1 MGTPSVQEIFEAQG
15 RRRWAIAQTG
25 AKDRIAKLKR
35 LREALVARQRE
46 FYDAVWQDFH
56 KSEFEAWECEIFPAI
71 EEIDCAIKNLK
82 KWMKDKPAKRE
93 LVLPTT
99 KSVSHFEPKG
109 RVLIFAPWNYPLLL
123 LVSPI
128 VSAIAA
134 GNVIMA
140 KPSHKTPRVGA
151 FLKSLFESIFESD
164 EIAIVEGAGAEI
176 GDILLSLPFDH
187 VFFTGSPRVGAHV
200 EECAAKVHAGVTLE
214 LGGKSPTIL
223 LPDLAQ
229 GLRAS
234 GIANECAANNTRLS
248 DKCAVGTSRTDA
260 AQTHHA
266 CVKEIRTSSTL
277 KTSRDAECGFRTS
290 RDAECG
296 FRTSRALKTA
306 AKRIAWGKMLN
317 AGQTCIAP
325 DYVLCPREL
334 VNDFA
339 EACAVE
345 IKRMYGETESARQEC
360 ADLVHIIDERAIM
373 RHTALIA
380 DAIAKGATAVIGGR
394 ICDDRTELELGET
407 ANRSNTTSTN
417 CAGSNENQAK
427 SNEIRAKS
435 SENRNESNG
444 NRAEPVL
451 NRAEAPTILANV
463 TSDMEIMQSEIF
475 GPILPIVAYD
485 SLDEAISFVQN
496 RPKPLALY
504 IFGKAR
510 RDIKRVLTQT
520 TSGST
525 CVNNTIIQIENLSV
539 PFGGV
544 GNSGTGN
551 YHGFYGFKAF
561 SHERNVM
568 KQGFFDAV
576 SLFHAPYNKKRLT
589 QFMQKALK
597 FIKRF

>member
-15 RRRWAIAQTG
+15 KRRWAIAQTS
-25 AKDRIAKLKR
+25 ARERIAKLKK

-71 EEIDCAIKNLK
+71 EEIDCAVKNLK
-82 KWMKDKPAKRE
+82 TWMKDKPAKRE

-134 GNVIMA
+134 GNVVMA
-140 KPSHKTPRVGA
+140 KPSHKTPRVSA

-176 GDILLSLPFDH
+176 GDVLLSLPFDH

-214 LGGKSPTIL
+214 LGGKSPTII

-229 GLRAS
+229 GLRAADRTPHAIETS
-234 GIANECAANNTRLS
+234 DALETPRANECS
-248 DKCAVGTSRTDA
+248 F
-260 AQTHHA
+260 
-266 CVKEIRTSSTL
+266 
-277 KTSRDAECGFRTS
+277 KTSHAIES
-290 RDAECG
+290 R
-296 FRTSRALKTA
+296 FRTSRALETA

-334 VNDFA
+334 VTDFA

-345 IKRMYGETESARQEC
+345 IKRMYGETESERQQSP
-360 ADLVHIIDERAIM
+360 DLVHIIDERALK
-373 RHTALIA
+373 RHAALIA
-380 DAIAKGATAVIGGR
+380 DAIAKGATAVIG
-394 ICDDRTELELGET
+394 DADFELSDTADRSG
-407 ANRSNTTSTN
+407 TTS
-417 CAGSNENQAK
+417 AD
-427 SNEIRAKS
+427 RAS
-435 SENRNESNG
+435 INA
-444 NRAEPVL
+444 NRAEP
-451 NRAEAPTILANV
+451 PTILANV
-463 TSDMEIMQSEIF
+463 TADMEIMQSEIF

-485 SLDEAISFVQN
+485 SLDDAISFVQS

-504 IFGKAR
+504 IFGKNR
-510 RDIKRVLTQT
+510 RDIKRFLAET

-551 YHGFYGFKAF
+551 YHGFYGFKTF

-568 KQGFFDAV
+568 KQGFYDAV
-576 SLFHAPYNKKRLT
+576 TLFHAPYNKKRLS

>member
-15 RRRWAIAQTG
+15 KRRWAIAQTS
-25 AKDRIAKLKR
+25 AKERITKLKK
-35 LREALVARQRE
+35 LREALVQRQRE

-82 KWMKDKPAKRE
+82 NWMKDRPAKR
-93 LVLPTT
+93 VFFLPTT
-99 KSVSHFEPKG
+99 RSVSHFEPKG

-134 GNVIMA
+134 GNVVMA
-140 KPSHKTPRVGA
+140 KPSHKTPRVSA

-176 GDILLSLPFDH
+176 GDALLGLPFDH
-187 VFFTGSPRVGAHV
+187 VFFTGSPRVGEHV

-214 LGGKSPTIL
+214 LGGKSPTVI
-223 LPDLAQ
+223 LPDLE
-229 GLRAS
+229 S
-234 GIANECAANNTRLS
+234 
-248 DKCAVGTSRTDA
+248 KRTA
-260 AQTHHA
+260 AQSGNAHKA
-266 CVKEIRTSSTL
+266 SQAVE
-277 KTSRDAECGFRTS
+277 
-290 RDAECG
+290 
-296 FRTSRALKTA
+296 TA
-306 AKRIAWGKMLN
+306 AQRIAWGKMLN

-325 DYVLCPREL
+325 DYVLCPRAL
-334 VNDFA
+334 VNEFA
-339 EACAVE
+339 EACAAE
-345 IKRMYGETESARQEC
+345 IRRMYGESESDRRNSQ
-360 ADLVHIIDERAIM
+360 DLVHIIDERALK
-373 RHTALIA
+373 RHAALIK
-380 DAIAKGATAVIGGR
+380 DAVDKGAIPVIGM
-394 ICDDRTELELGET
+394 DRAEPHLD
-407 ANRSNTTSTN
+407 
-417 CAGSNENQAK
+417 
-427 SNEIRAKS
+427 RA
-435 SENRNESNG
+435 EPHL
-444 NRAEPVL
+444 NRAEP
-451 NRAEAPTILANV
+451 PTILVNV
-463 TSDMEIMQSEIF
+463 TADMEIMQSEIF

-485 SLDEAISFVQN
+485 SLDDAISFIQN

>member
-15 RRRWAIAQTG
+15 KRRWAIAQTG
-25 AKDRIAKLKR
+25 AKERIAKLKR
-35 LREALVARQRE
+35 LRETLVARQRE

-71 EEIDCAIKNLK
+71 EEIDCAVKNLK
-82 KWMKDKPAKRE
+82 TWMKDKPAKRE

-99 KSVSHFEPKG
+99 RSVSHFEPKG

-176 GDILLSLPFDH
+176 GDVLLSLPFDH

-214 LGGKSPTIL
+214 LGGKSPTII

-229 GLRAS
+229 GLRAADRTPHA
-234 GIANECAANNTRLS
+234 IETS
-248 DKCAVGTSRTDA
+248 DALETSRA
-260 AQTHHA
+260 IE
-266 CVKEIRTSSTL
+266 CSF
-277 KTSRDAECGFRTS
+277 KTSHAIES
-290 RDAECG
+290 R
-296 FRTSRALKTA
+296 FRTSRALETA

-334 VNDFA
+334 VTDIA

-345 IKRMYGETESARQEC
+345 IKRMYGETESERQQSP
-360 ADLVHIIDERAIM
+360 DLVHIIDERALK
-373 RHTALIA
+373 RHAALIA
-380 DAIAKGATAVIGGR
+380 DAIAKGATAVIG
-394 ICDDRTELELGET
+394 DADFELSETADRSGTT
-407 ANRSNTTSTN
+407 SANRSGTTFADRASI
-417 CAGSNENQAK
+417 NENRAELNVNHA
-427 SNEIRAKS
+427 SINE
-435 SENRNESNG
+435 

-451 NRAEAPTILANV
+451 NRAEPPTILVNV
-463 TSDMEIMQSEIF
+463 TADMEIMQSEIF

-485 SLDEAISFVQN
+485 SLDDAISFVQS

-504 IFGKAR
+504 IFGKNR
-510 RDIKRVLTQT
+510 RDIKRVLAET

-551 YHGFYGFKAF
+551 YHGFYGFKTF

-568 KQGFFDAV
+568 KQGFYDAV
-576 SLFHAPYNKKRLT
+576 TLFHAPYNKKRLS

>member
-1 MGTPSVQEIFEAQG
+1 MDSHFLQEIFEAQG
-15 RRRWAIAQTG
+15 KRRWAIAQTS
-25 AKDRIAKLKR
+25 AKERIAKLKK
-35 LREALVARQRE
+35 LRKALVARQRE
-46 FYDAVWQDFH
+46 FYDAIWQDFH

-71 EEIDCAIKNLK
+71 EEIDYTIKNLK
-82 KWMKDKPAKRE
+82 KWMKDKPAKR
-93 LVLPTT
+93 VFFLPTT
-99 KSVSHFEPKG
+99 KNVSHFEPKG
-109 RVLIFAPWNYPLLL
+109 QVLILAPWNYPLLL

-140 KPSHKTPRVGA
+140 KPSHKTPRVSA

-164 EIAIVEGAGAEI
+164 EIAIVEGAGKEI
-176 GDILLSLPFDH
+176 GDALLALPFDH
-187 VFFTGSPRVGAHV
+187 VFFTGKPKVGAHV

-214 LGGKSPTIL
+214 LGGKSPTII

-229 GLRAS
+229 GLR
-234 GIANECAANNTRLS
+234 TS
-248 DKCAVGTSRTDA
+248 DRTSCDA
-260 AQTHHA
+260 R
-266 CVKEIRTSSTL
+266 CSFRTSS
-277 KTSRDAECGFRTS
+277 
-290 RDAECG
+290 
-296 FRTSRALKTA
+296 ALQTA

-334 VNDFA
+334 VSDFA
-339 EACAVE
+339 KACAQE

-360 ADLVHIIDERAIM
+360 ADLVHIVSEHAFK
-373 RHTALIA
+373 RHAALIE
-380 DAIAKGATAVIGGR
+380 DAIAKGAMAVIGGANF
-394 ICDDRTELELGET
+394 ELGET
-407 ANRSNTTSTN
+407 ASRTDTTSADSASIN
-417 CAGSNENQAK
+417 AN
-427 SNEIRAKS
+427 RAKLI
-435 SENRNESNG
+435 ENRT
-444 NRAEPVL
+444 EPVL
-451 NRAEAPTILANV
+451 NRAEPPTILANV
-463 TSDMEIMQSEIF
+463 TADMEIMQSEIF

-504 IFGKAR
+504 IFGKNR
-510 RDIKRVLTQT
+510 SHIKRILAET

-525 CVNNTIIQIENLSV
+525 CVNNTIVQIENLSV

-544 GNSGTGN
+544 GMSGTGN

-561 SHERNVM
+561 SHERNLM
-568 KQGFFDAV
+568 RQGFFDAV